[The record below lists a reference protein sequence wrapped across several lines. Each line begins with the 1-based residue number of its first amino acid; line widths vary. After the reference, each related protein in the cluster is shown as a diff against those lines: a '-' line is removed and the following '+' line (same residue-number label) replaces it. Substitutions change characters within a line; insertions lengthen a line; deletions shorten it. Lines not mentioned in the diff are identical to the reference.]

1 MPSLGASWACPEE
14 ETLTIRIVPGREV
27 VAVESRVGRRR
38 WVRRKW
44 ER

>member
-1 MPSLGASWACPEE
+1 LGASWACPEE
-14 ETLTIRIVPGREV
+14 ETLIIRTVRGGEV
-27 VAVESRVGRRR
+27 VAVESKVGRRR